1 MWHRVGVST
10 FPALCLPPRGC
21 LALDWVIDHARCD
34 RVARL
39 ILVDSLCCHS
49 GGGDVDQQQ
58 FYPFVEVA
66 PFPWAVDS
74 YNCVQAVPSFLS
86 YILQHIRLLS
96 LSQLPMTTSV
106 FTKSLPASV
115 RDAVI
120 LSLRRTPP
128 CPSNGHGGD
137 SLRRLV
143 LQRNALGS
151 VMDVQDTGSTRHM
164 SLRKFSAEMS
174 PYASD
179 TRTKQGSVRHAHPPL
194 RKSRSAQDLAVLSVV
209 GDPLASSTHEELL
222 EDMWFDR
229 VMEDLSLDDSAS
241 HHQPGL

>member
-1 MWHRVGVST
+1 
-10 FPALCLPPRGC
+10 
-21 LALDWVIDHARCD
+21 
-34 RVARL
+34 
-39 ILVDSLCCHS
+39 
-49 GGGDVDQQQ
+49 
-58 FYPFVEVA
+58 
-66 PFPWAVDS
+66 
-74 YNCVQAVPSFLS
+74 
-86 YILQHIRLLS
+86 
-96 LSQLPMTTSV
+96 MTTSV

-179 TRTKQGSVRHAHPPL
+179 TRSKQSSVRHAHPPL

-222 EDMWFDR
+222 EDMWFER

>member
-1 MWHRVGVST
+1 MCQGGATHSSRFT
-10 FPALCLPPRGC
+10 LLPQR
-21 LALDWVIDHARCD
+21 W
-34 RVARL
+34 
-39 ILVDSLCCHS
+39 
-49 GGGDVDQQQ
+49 GDVDQQQ

-74 YNCVQAVPSFLS
+74 YNCVQAVPPFLS

-106 FTKSLPASV
+106 FAKSLPASV

-128 CPSNGHGGD
+128 YPSNGHGGD

-179 TRTKQGSVRHAHPPL
+179 TRSKQSSVRHAHAPL

-222 EDMWFDR
+222 EEDMWFDR

-241 HHQPGL
+241 HRRPGL